1 MKVSALFNVD
11 KRRKAYLEEKQLA
24 EMMGIEYE
32 HSICENDLDER
43 FSWLDRAEVLLS
55 ELGSTIFIEVKDI
68 KADTIIVPIDSIV
81 QCTSINVNECY
92 IQPGESSTIRCMK
105 EGKINKLICDDS
117 FIISKNIVIKEA
129 FLEHNEREL
138 HTLWQ
143 NYSNVKIHVRKDT
156 IILLKDVS
164 SLKLEDYMD
173 YVVRTKEFSNNV
185 LSKIGFDKRI
195 KVFIGKET
203 IIFREND
210 NRYETLKQF
219 LDKYKEITLMENKY
233 SKFVIRELKQRYNI
247 DIIADM

>member
-1 MKVSALFNVD
+1 MSALFNVD

-32 HSICENDLDER
+32 YSVCENDLDER
-43 FSWLDRAEVLLS
+43 FRWLDRAEVLLS

-105 EGKINKLICDDS
+105 DGKINKLICDDS
-117 FIISKNIVIKEA
+117 FIISKNIAIKEA

-138 HTLWQ
+138 HTLWK

-219 LDKYKEITLMENKY
+219 LDKYKEITLIENKY
-233 SKFVIRELKQRYNI
+233 SKFAIRELKKRYNI
-247 DIIADM
+247 DIVTDM

>member
-1 MKVSALFNVD
+1 MV
-11 KRRKAYLEEKQLA
+11 
-24 EMMGIEYE
+24 GIEYE
-32 HSICENDLDER
+32 YSVCENDLDER
-43 FSWLDRAEVLLS
+43 FRWLDRAEVLLS

-105 EGKINKLICDDS
+105 DGKINKLICDDS

-156 IILLKDVS
+156 IILLKDVL
-164 SLKLEDYMD
+164 SLKLENYMD
-173 YVVRTKEFSNNV
+173 YVVRTEEFSNNV
-185 LSKIGFDKRI
+185 LSKIGFGKRI

-219 LDKYKEITLMENKY
+219 LDKYKEITLIENKY
-233 SKFVIRELKQRYNI
+233 SKFAIRELKKRYNI
-247 DIIADM
+247 DIATDM